1 MVGGGISYVSSA
13 CVTFPWMMRTG
24 EVEELEGMRGSVH
37 SWRTTAVPC
46 NKSNDANVEGDN
58 GTSAFIALMT
68 IVVTTKHEKKRDK
81 TVAEMTPLERYH
93 HRRERKERRN
103 RADAKRKEDE
113 RMRGLCREGV
123 RGEKDEGKKDESK
136 DDEDDNNNEAEVLF
150 IKRPVVARRIKARSI
165 EH

>member
-1 MVGGGISYVSSA
+1 VSSA
-13 CVTFPWMMRTG
+13 CVTFPWMMHAG

-37 SWRTTAVPC
+37 SWRTMAVPC
-46 NKSNDANVEGDN
+46 DKSDDANVEGDD
-58 GTSAFIALMT
+58 GMSAFIALTT
-68 IVVTTKHEKKRDK
+68 IVATTKHEKKRDK

-93 HRRERKERRN
+93 HRRERKEQRN

-123 RGEKDEGKKDESK
+123 RGEKDEGKKDESE
-136 DDEDDNNNEAEVLF
+136 DDEDNDDDKAAVESIRGPF
-150 IKRPVVARRIKARSI
+150 VARRIKARSI